1 MADDQHLKR
10 QIGLWQL
17 VAYYF
22 STIVGVGIFIIPVT
36 AARFAGP
43 ASIISWLAVLVMVYP
58 FAIIFGNISQKYK
71 VSGSIQRSVEDAF
84 GYRFGKSMALFL
96 IATAIFG
103 NSVLGF
109 YSAQY
114 IMAFLQYNDKG
125 LGIILSIFMMSLSSL
140 FNLLNIETSSRV
152 HGIALLF
159 LIVIIELVAIISI
172 PSYNYDHL
180 VPFMPYGPGSIFLAI
195 IPCFYA
201 VVGWENVDAMAEEVK
216 DPVNTYKKAIKITLF
231 LIAFFYLSLVF
242 TVIFVLTPEQIQS
255 QNTILTILLHN
266 LFGHSGGKVGSIIAI
281 VLLFL
286 GTNVWILGTSRLIFA
301 LARDNIL
308 PKNLCKINAKTGIPI
323 FAVISQL
330 IVYVMVFGTMLVV
343 DMHEDLIIEIA
354 GLNYII
360 LYIVIFAASI
370 KIFARSTYLKSL
382 GWFSLIASSILLIMN
397 FNYKLF
403 ISALIALTCLT
414 YVYFFK
420 RKLKFIE

>member
-1 MADDQHLKR
+1 MDNQHLKR

-22 STIVGVGIFIIPVT
+22 STIVGVGIFIIPLT

-43 ASIISWLAVLVMVYP
+43 ASIISWLAVLILVYP

-71 VSGSIQRSVEDAF
+71 VSGSIQRCIEEAF
-84 GYRFGKSMALFL
+84 GFKFGKSMALFL

-103 NSVLGF
+103 NSVLGY

-114 IMAFLQYNDKG
+114 IMALFEYKDKG
-125 LGIILSIFMMSLSSL
+125 LGILLSIFMMALSSL

-159 LIVIIELVAIISI
+159 LIIIIELVAITSI
-172 PSYNYDHL
+172 PNYHYEHL
-180 VPFMPYGPGSIFLAI
+180 EPFMPYGVESIFLAI

-216 DPVNTYKKAIKITLF
+216 DPFKTYKSAIRITLF
-231 LIAFFYLSLVF
+231 LIAFFYLSLVL
-242 TVIFVLTPEQIQS
+242 TVIFVLTPEQISGQS
-255 QNTILTILLHN
+255 TILTILLEN
-266 LFGHSGGKVGSIIAI
+266 LFGYSGGKIGSLIAI

-286 GTNVWILGTSRLIFA
+286 GANVWILGTSRLIFA
-301 LARDNIL
+301 LARDAVL
-308 PKNLCKINAKTGIPI
+308 PKALSHINPSTGIPT
-323 FAVISQL
+323 FSVISQL
-330 IVYVMVFGTMLVV
+330 IAYIVIFGLMFVI

-360 LYIVIFAASI
+360 LYIVIFASCI
-370 KIFARSTYLKSL
+370 KIFAQSTYLKAL
-382 GWFSLIASSILLIMN
+382 AWFSLIASSILLITN
-397 FNYKLF
+397 INYKLCV
-403 ISALIALTCLT
+403 SALIVLACFI
-414 YVYFFK
+414 YVYYYK
-420 RKLKFIE
+420 RKLKIAA